1 MQSDYDGN
9 YLKWKW
15 VQNAK
20 GGVPRRVTRNKNKIE
35 IVWDKTE
42 VRNTDGSVLEIC
54 LQMITMSQRVE
65 LSLC

>member
-15 VQNAK
+15 VQKAK
-20 GGVPRRVTRNKNKIE
+20 EGVSSRVTRNKNKIE

-42 VRNTDGSVLEIC
+42 VMNTDGSIVEIY
-54 LQMITMSQRVE
+54 LQIITICQRVE

>member
-15 VQNAK
+15 VS
-20 GGVPRRVTRNKNKIE
+20 RRVTRNKNKIE

-42 VRNTDGSVLEIC
+42 VRNTDGMPFRD

-65 LSLC
+65 L